1 MKIYTCLCLLFLAG
15 YLVAQNNTSAL
26 LPMPNQI
33 TPVKGKPFTVRS
45 GKTAIYLNQPELQ
58 FTAKTLQT
66 ILQDRMQAKV
76 PLASESGRADIRLL
90 IDPAMKGKEHYRIE
104 ITSKGITI
112 SGATAGAVYYGVMT
126 MDQLLLGDACA
137 TAHKEISPIRIDDA
151 PRFPHRALML
161 DPARHF
167 LPVNDVKFFID
178 QMARYKYNILQLHL
192 TDDQG
197 WRVEIKKHPK
207 LVGKDYYTQEQL
219 AEKFEVSA
227 RTVSRWET
235 GINMPDLSILVQL
248 AEYYD
253 VEMRELLDGERSQT
267 MNKEMKETL
276 DKVAVYEEWVKQK
289 ALKAGN
295 LAFASMF
302 VISVLAIIIQM
313 LLTVDIRL
321 VLGETATALVGGILY
336 ASIMVYNGIW
346 DKCLPKSAT
355 IWRDFLTSV
364 ICAGIFT
371 VIYGICLF
379 RMGATETQIT
389 RLALGFLIGI
399 TIVAF
404 IILRLLAFINR
415 KRNQNSLNVQEKK
428 ETSLSKV
435 EWTKIY
441 NAQNIVETEQLV
453 EMLKQN
459 GIAAFSQEAGANVA
473 MHGAPGFGIYGVDIF
488 VKTDDA
494 EKAVQLIKEI
504 NNQE

>member
-1 MKIYTCLCLLFLAG
+1 MDTKKIGAFLK
-15 YLVAQNNTSAL
+15 QC
-26 LPMPNQI
+26 
-33 TPVKGKPFTVRS
+33 R
-45 GKTAIYLNQPELQ
+45 
-58 FTAKTLQT
+58 
-66 ILQDRMQAKV
+66 
-76 PLASESGRADIRLL
+76 
-90 IDPAMKGKEHYRIE
+90 KE
-104 ITSKGITI
+104 KN
-112 SGATAGAVYYGVMT
+112 
-126 MDQLLLGDACA
+126 L
-137 TAHKEISPIRIDDA
+137 
-151 PRFPHRALML
+151 
-161 DPARHF
+161 
-167 LPVNDVKFFID
+167 
-178 QMARYKYNILQLHL
+178 
-192 TDDQG
+192 
-197 WRVEIKKHPK
+197 
-207 LVGKDYYTQEQL
+207 TQEQL
-219 AEKFEVSA
+219 AEKFGVSA

-267 MNKEMKETL
+267 MNKEMKEIL

-295 LAFASMF
+295 LAFASML

-379 RMGATETQIT
+379 RMGATETQVT
-389 RLALGFLIGI
+389 QLALGFLIGI

-415 KRNQNSLNVQEKK
+415 KRNQNLSNVQEKK
-428 ETSLSKV
+428 EISLSQV

>member
-1 MKIYTCLCLLFLAG
+1 MDTKKIGAFLK
-15 YLVAQNNTSAL
+15 QC
-26 LPMPNQI
+26 
-33 TPVKGKPFTVRS
+33 R
-45 GKTAIYLNQPELQ
+45 
-58 FTAKTLQT
+58 
-66 ILQDRMQAKV
+66 
-76 PLASESGRADIRLL
+76 
-90 IDPAMKGKEHYRIE
+90 KE
-104 ITSKGITI
+104 KN
-112 SGATAGAVYYGVMT
+112 
-126 MDQLLLGDACA
+126 L
-137 TAHKEISPIRIDDA
+137 
-151 PRFPHRALML
+151 
-161 DPARHF
+161 
-167 LPVNDVKFFID
+167 
-178 QMARYKYNILQLHL
+178 
-192 TDDQG
+192 
-197 WRVEIKKHPK
+197 
-207 LVGKDYYTQEQL
+207 TQEQL
-219 AEKFEVSA
+219 AEKFGVSA

-253 VEMRELLDGERSQT
+253 VEIRELLDGERSQT

-371 VIYGICLF
+371 VIYGTCLF

-389 RLALGFLIGI
+389 RLAFEFWIGI

-404 IILRLLAFINR
+404 IILRILTFINR
-415 KRNQNSLNVQEKK
+415 KKKQNPTNTQNIK
-428 ETSLSKV
+428 EISPLSKM
-435 EWTKIY
+435 EYIKIY
-441 NAQNIVETEQLV
+441 NAQNIIETEQLM
-453 EMLKQN
+453 EMLRQN
-459 GIAAFSQEAGANVA
+459 GIMAFSQEASANVA
-473 MHGAPGFGIYGVDIF
+473 MHGAHGFGIYGMDIF

-494 EKAVQLIKEI
+494 ENAVEVIKEI
-504 NNQE
+504 RNQEKQ

>member
-1 MKIYTCLCLLFLAG
+1 MDTKKIGAFLK
-15 YLVAQNNTSAL
+15 QC
-26 LPMPNQI
+26 
-33 TPVKGKPFTVRS
+33 R
-45 GKTAIYLNQPELQ
+45 
-58 FTAKTLQT
+58 
-66 ILQDRMQAKV
+66 
-76 PLASESGRADIRLL
+76 
-90 IDPAMKGKEHYRIE
+90 KE
-104 ITSKGITI
+104 KN
-112 SGATAGAVYYGVMT
+112 
-126 MDQLLLGDACA
+126 L
-137 TAHKEISPIRIDDA
+137 
-151 PRFPHRALML
+151 
-161 DPARHF
+161 
-167 LPVNDVKFFID
+167 
-178 QMARYKYNILQLHL
+178 
-192 TDDQG
+192 
-197 WRVEIKKHPK
+197 
-207 LVGKDYYTQEQL
+207 TQEQL
-219 AEKFEVSA
+219 AEKFEVTA
-227 RTVSRWET
+227 RTVSIWET

-276 DKVAVYEEWVKQK
+276 DKVAVYEGWVKQK

-313 LLTVDIRL
+313 LLTVDILL

-364 ICAGIFT
+364 IYAGIFT
-371 VIYGICLF
+371 VIYGV
-379 RMGATETQIT
+379 MGATETQIT

-415 KRNQNSLNVQEKK
+415 KRNQNSSNVQEKK
-428 ETSLSKV
+428 EISLSKV
-435 EWTKIY
+435 EWIKIY

-504 NNQE
+504 NNQENEENF

>member
-1 MKIYTCLCLLFLAG
+1 MDTKKIGAFLK
-15 YLVAQNNTSAL
+15 QC
-26 LPMPNQI
+26 
-33 TPVKGKPFTVRS
+33 R
-45 GKTAIYLNQPELQ
+45 
-58 FTAKTLQT
+58 
-66 ILQDRMQAKV
+66 
-76 PLASESGRADIRLL
+76 
-90 IDPAMKGKEHYRIE
+90 KE
-104 ITSKGITI
+104 KN
-112 SGATAGAVYYGVMT
+112 
-126 MDQLLLGDACA
+126 L
-137 TAHKEISPIRIDDA
+137 
-151 PRFPHRALML
+151 
-161 DPARHF
+161 
-167 LPVNDVKFFID
+167 
-178 QMARYKYNILQLHL
+178 
-192 TDDQG
+192 
-197 WRVEIKKHPK
+197 
-207 LVGKDYYTQEQL
+207 TQEQL
-219 AEKFEVSA
+219 AERFGVSA

-253 VEMRELLDGERSQT
+253 VEIRELLDGERSQT

-276 DKVAVYEEWVKQK
+276 DKVVAYEEWVKQK
-289 ALKAGN
+289 VLKAGS

-371 VIYGICLF
+371 VIYGMCLF

-389 RLALGFLIGI
+389 RLALGFLISI

-404 IILRLLAFINR
+404 IVLRLLAFINR
-415 KRNQNSLNVQEKK
+415 KRNQNSSNVQEKK
-428 ETSLSKV
+428 ETSLSKA

-494 EKAVQLIKEI
+494 EKTVQLIKEI
-504 NNQE
+504 NNQENEENF

>member
-1 MKIYTCLCLLFLAG
+1 MDTKKIGAFLK
-15 YLVAQNNTSAL
+15 QC
-26 LPMPNQI
+26 
-33 TPVKGKPFTVRS
+33 R
-45 GKTAIYLNQPELQ
+45 
-58 FTAKTLQT
+58 
-66 ILQDRMQAKV
+66 
-76 PLASESGRADIRLL
+76 
-90 IDPAMKGKEHYRIE
+90 KE
-104 ITSKGITI
+104 KN
-112 SGATAGAVYYGVMT
+112 
-126 MDQLLLGDACA
+126 L
-137 TAHKEISPIRIDDA
+137 
-151 PRFPHRALML
+151 
-161 DPARHF
+161 
-167 LPVNDVKFFID
+167 
-178 QMARYKYNILQLHL
+178 
-192 TDDQG
+192 
-197 WRVEIKKHPK
+197 
-207 LVGKDYYTQEQL
+207 TQEQL

-253 VEMRELLDGERSQT
+253 VEIRELLDGERSQT

-295 LAFASMF
+295 LAFASML

-355 IWRDFLTSV
+355 IWRDFFTSV

-379 RMGATETQIT
+379 RMGATETQVT
-389 RLALGFLIGI
+389 RLAVGFLIGI

-415 KRNQNSLNVQEKK
+415 KRNQNLSNVQEKK
-428 ETSLSKV
+428 EISLSQV

>member
-1 MKIYTCLCLLFLAG
+1 MDTKKIGAFLK
-15 YLVAQNNTSAL
+15 QC
-26 LPMPNQI
+26 
-33 TPVKGKPFTVRS
+33 R
-45 GKTAIYLNQPELQ
+45 
-58 FTAKTLQT
+58 
-66 ILQDRMQAKV
+66 
-76 PLASESGRADIRLL
+76 
-90 IDPAMKGKEHYRIE
+90 KE
-104 ITSKGITI
+104 KN
-112 SGATAGAVYYGVMT
+112 
-126 MDQLLLGDACA
+126 L
-137 TAHKEISPIRIDDA
+137 
-151 PRFPHRALML
+151 
-161 DPARHF
+161 
-167 LPVNDVKFFID
+167 
-178 QMARYKYNILQLHL
+178 
-192 TDDQG
+192 
-197 WRVEIKKHPK
+197 
-207 LVGKDYYTQEQL
+207 TQEQL

-276 DKVAVYEEWVKQK
+276 DKVAVYEGWVKQK

-399 TIVAF
+399 IIGILIATVRVVPKYKMLPRILNGFCSFYVGLFRGTPMVVQLLVCYYVLLPIIGVKLTGVQVSVLVFGLNSGAYISEMMRAGILSVDGGQMEAGRAMGLSFATTMRKIVIPQAVKNILPTLGNEF
-404 IILRLLAFINR
+404 IALI
-415 KRNQNSLNVQEKK
+415 K
-428 ETSLSKV
+428 ETSVVSFVGAADLYVAFNYIGSNSYEFMV
-435 EWTKIY
+435 PYLVMAVIY
-441 NAQNIVETEQLV
+441 IALV
-453 EMLKQN
+453 LLISL
-459 GIAAFSQEAGANVA
+459 GIKCMERSLRKSDRRN
-473 MHGAPGFGIYGVDIF
+473 
-488 VKTDDA
+488 
-494 EKAVQLIKEI
+494 
-504 NNQE
+504 

>member
-1 MKIYTCLCLLFLAG
+1 
-15 YLVAQNNTSAL
+15 
-26 LPMPNQI
+26 
-33 TPVKGKPFTVRS
+33 
-45 GKTAIYLNQPELQ
+45 
-58 FTAKTLQT
+58 
-66 ILQDRMQAKV
+66 
-76 PLASESGRADIRLL
+76 
-90 IDPAMKGKEHYRIE
+90 
-104 ITSKGITI
+104 
-112 SGATAGAVYYGVMT
+112 
-126 MDQLLLGDACA
+126 
-137 TAHKEISPIRIDDA
+137 
-151 PRFPHRALML
+151 
-161 DPARHF
+161 
-167 LPVNDVKFFID
+167 
-178 QMARYKYNILQLHL
+178 
-192 TDDQG
+192 
-197 WRVEIKKHPK
+197 
-207 LVGKDYYTQEQL
+207 
-219 AEKFEVSA
+219 
-227 RTVSRWET
+227 
-235 GINMPDLSILVQL
+235 MPDLSILVQL

-253 VEMRELLDGERSQT
+253 VEIRELLDGERSQT

-355 IWRDFLTSV
+355 IWRDFFTSV

-379 RMGATETQIT
+379 RMGATETQVT
-389 RLALGFLIGI
+389 RLAVGFLIGI

-404 IILRLLAFINR
+404 INR
-415 KRNQNSLNVQEKK
+415 KRNQNSSNVQEKK
-428 ETSLSKV
+428 ETSISKA

>member
-1 MKIYTCLCLLFLAG
+1 MDTKKIGAFLK
-15 YLVAQNNTSAL
+15 QC
-26 LPMPNQI
+26 
-33 TPVKGKPFTVRS
+33 R
-45 GKTAIYLNQPELQ
+45 
-58 FTAKTLQT
+58 
-66 ILQDRMQAKV
+66 
-76 PLASESGRADIRLL
+76 
-90 IDPAMKGKEHYRIE
+90 KE
-104 ITSKGITI
+104 KN
-112 SGATAGAVYYGVMT
+112 
-126 MDQLLLGDACA
+126 L
-137 TAHKEISPIRIDDA
+137 
-151 PRFPHRALML
+151 
-161 DPARHF
+161 
-167 LPVNDVKFFID
+167 
-178 QMARYKYNILQLHL
+178 
-192 TDDQG
+192 
-197 WRVEIKKHPK
+197 
-207 LVGKDYYTQEQL
+207 TQEQL
-219 AEKFEVSA
+219 AEKFGVSA

-276 DKVAVYEEWVKQK
+276 DKVVAYEEWVKQK

-302 VISVLAIIIQM
+302 VISVLVIIIQM

-355 IWRDFLTSV
+355 IWRDFFTSV

-371 VIYGICLF
+371 VIYGVCLF
-379 RMGATETQIT
+379 RMGATETQVT

-404 IILRLLAFINR
+404 IVLRLLAFINR
-415 KRNQNSLNVQEKK
+415 KRNQNSSNVPEKK
-428 ETSLSKV
+428 ETSLSKA

>member
-1 MKIYTCLCLLFLAG
+1 MDTKKIGAFLK
-15 YLVAQNNTSAL
+15 QC
-26 LPMPNQI
+26 
-33 TPVKGKPFTVRS
+33 R
-45 GKTAIYLNQPELQ
+45 
-58 FTAKTLQT
+58 
-66 ILQDRMQAKV
+66 
-76 PLASESGRADIRLL
+76 
-90 IDPAMKGKEHYRIE
+90 KE
-104 ITSKGITI
+104 KN
-112 SGATAGAVYYGVMT
+112 
-126 MDQLLLGDACA
+126 L
-137 TAHKEISPIRIDDA
+137 
-151 PRFPHRALML
+151 
-161 DPARHF
+161 
-167 LPVNDVKFFID
+167 
-178 QMARYKYNILQLHL
+178 
-192 TDDQG
+192 
-197 WRVEIKKHPK
+197 
-207 LVGKDYYTQEQL
+207 TQEQL
-219 AEKFEVSA
+219 AEKFRVSA

-235 GINMPDLSILVQL
+235 GTNMPDLSILVEL

-321 VLGETATALVGGILY
+321 VLGEIATALVGGILY

-371 VIYGICLF
+371 VIYGVCLF

-389 RLALGFLIGI
+389 RLAFEFWIGI

-404 IILRLLAFINR
+404 IILRILTFINR
-415 KRNQNSLNVQEKK
+415 KKKQNPTNTQNIK
-428 ETSLSKV
+428 EISPLSKM
-435 EWTKIY
+435 EYIKIY
-441 NAQNIVETEQLV
+441 NAQNIIETEQLM
-453 EMLKQN
+453 EMLRQN
-459 GIAAFSQEAGANVA
+459 GIMAFSQEASANVA
-473 MHGAPGFGIYGVDIF
+473 MHGAPGFGIYGMAIF

-494 EKAVQLIKEI
+494 ENAVELIKEI
-504 NNQE
+504 RNQEKQ

>member
-1 MKIYTCLCLLFLAG
+1 MDTKKIGAFLK
-15 YLVAQNNTSAL
+15 QC
-26 LPMPNQI
+26 
-33 TPVKGKPFTVRS
+33 R
-45 GKTAIYLNQPELQ
+45 
-58 FTAKTLQT
+58 
-66 ILQDRMQAKV
+66 
-76 PLASESGRADIRLL
+76 
-90 IDPAMKGKEHYRIE
+90 KE
-104 ITSKGITI
+104 KN
-112 SGATAGAVYYGVMT
+112 
-126 MDQLLLGDACA
+126 L
-137 TAHKEISPIRIDDA
+137 
-151 PRFPHRALML
+151 
-161 DPARHF
+161 
-167 LPVNDVKFFID
+167 
-178 QMARYKYNILQLHL
+178 
-192 TDDQG
+192 
-197 WRVEIKKHPK
+197 
-207 LVGKDYYTQEQL
+207 TQEQL
-219 AEKFEVSA
+219 AERFGVSA

-276 DKVAVYEEWVKQK
+276 DKVAVYEGWVKQK

-355 IWRDFLTSV
+355 IWRDFFTSV
-364 ICAGIFT
+364 IFAGIFT
-371 VIYGICLF
+371 VIYGVCLF

-389 RLALGFLIGI
+389 RLALEFLIGI

-404 IILRLLAFINR
+404 INR
-415 KRNQNSLNVQEKK
+415 KRNQNSSNVQEKK
-428 ETSLSKV
+428 ETSISKA

-459 GIAAFSQEAGANVA
+459 GISAFSQEAGANVA

>member
-1 MKIYTCLCLLFLAG
+1 MDTKKIGAFLK
-15 YLVAQNNTSAL
+15 QC
-26 LPMPNQI
+26 
-33 TPVKGKPFTVRS
+33 R
-45 GKTAIYLNQPELQ
+45 
-58 FTAKTLQT
+58 
-66 ILQDRMQAKV
+66 
-76 PLASESGRADIRLL
+76 
-90 IDPAMKGKEHYRIE
+90 KE
-104 ITSKGITI
+104 KN
-112 SGATAGAVYYGVMT
+112 
-126 MDQLLLGDACA
+126 L
-137 TAHKEISPIRIDDA
+137 
-151 PRFPHRALML
+151 
-161 DPARHF
+161 
-167 LPVNDVKFFID
+167 
-178 QMARYKYNILQLHL
+178 
-192 TDDQG
+192 
-197 WRVEIKKHPK
+197 
-207 LVGKDYYTQEQL
+207 TQEQL
-219 AEKFEVSA
+219 AEKFGVSA

-295 LAFASMF
+295 LAFASML

-355 IWRDFLTSV
+355 IWRDFFTSV

-379 RMGATETQIT
+379 RMGATETQVT
-389 RLALGFLIGI
+389 RLAVGFLIGI

-404 IILRLLAFINR
+404 IVLRLLAFINR
-415 KRNQNSLNVQEKK
+415 KRNQNLSNVQEKK
-428 ETSLSKV
+428 EISLSQV

>member
-1 MKIYTCLCLLFLAG
+1 MDTKKIGAFLK
-15 YLVAQNNTSAL
+15 QC
-26 LPMPNQI
+26 
-33 TPVKGKPFTVRS
+33 R
-45 GKTAIYLNQPELQ
+45 
-58 FTAKTLQT
+58 
-66 ILQDRMQAKV
+66 
-76 PLASESGRADIRLL
+76 
-90 IDPAMKGKEHYRIE
+90 KE
-104 ITSKGITI
+104 KN
-112 SGATAGAVYYGVMT
+112 
-126 MDQLLLGDACA
+126 L
-137 TAHKEISPIRIDDA
+137 
-151 PRFPHRALML
+151 
-161 DPARHF
+161 
-167 LPVNDVKFFID
+167 
-178 QMARYKYNILQLHL
+178 
-192 TDDQG
+192 
-197 WRVEIKKHPK
+197 
-207 LVGKDYYTQEQL
+207 TQEQL

-355 IWRDFLTSV
+355 IWRDFFTSV

-379 RMGATETQIT
+379 RMGATETQVT
-389 RLALGFLIGI
+389 RLAVGFLQRALLRQYPEGTSSPHIRYKPTAHVLHKVCISNCFLLILPSSYESASFLFVIGFSRHDPVS
-399 TIVAF
+399 TVN
-404 IILRLLAFINR
+404 LLQ
-415 KRNQNSLNVQEKK
+415 QNY
-428 ETSLSKV
+428 TH
-435 EWTKIY
+435 
-441 NAQNIVETEQLV
+441 QLV
-453 EMLKQN
+453 RKCH
-459 GIAAFSQEAGANVA
+459 F
-473 MHGAPGFGIYGVDIF
+473 
-488 VKTDDA
+488 
-494 EKAVQLIKEI
+494 
-504 NNQE
+504 

>member
-1 MKIYTCLCLLFLAG
+1 MDTKKIGAFLK
-15 YLVAQNNTSAL
+15 QC
-26 LPMPNQI
+26 
-33 TPVKGKPFTVRS
+33 R
-45 GKTAIYLNQPELQ
+45 
-58 FTAKTLQT
+58 
-66 ILQDRMQAKV
+66 
-76 PLASESGRADIRLL
+76 
-90 IDPAMKGKEHYRIE
+90 KE
-104 ITSKGITI
+104 KN
-112 SGATAGAVYYGVMT
+112 
-126 MDQLLLGDACA
+126 L
-137 TAHKEISPIRIDDA
+137 
-151 PRFPHRALML
+151 
-161 DPARHF
+161 
-167 LPVNDVKFFID
+167 
-178 QMARYKYNILQLHL
+178 
-192 TDDQG
+192 
-197 WRVEIKKHPK
+197 
-207 LVGKDYYTQEQL
+207 TQEQL

-379 RMGATETQIT
+379 RMGATETQVT

-404 IILRLLAFINR
+404 INR
-415 KRNQNSLNVQEKK
+415 KRNQNLSNVQEKK
-428 ETSLSKV
+428 EISLSQV

>member
-1 MKIYTCLCLLFLAG
+1 MDTKKIGAFLK
-15 YLVAQNNTSAL
+15 QC
-26 LPMPNQI
+26 
-33 TPVKGKPFTVRS
+33 R
-45 GKTAIYLNQPELQ
+45 
-58 FTAKTLQT
+58 
-66 ILQDRMQAKV
+66 
-76 PLASESGRADIRLL
+76 
-90 IDPAMKGKEHYRIE
+90 KE
-104 ITSKGITI
+104 KN
-112 SGATAGAVYYGVMT
+112 
-126 MDQLLLGDACA
+126 L
-137 TAHKEISPIRIDDA
+137 
-151 PRFPHRALML
+151 
-161 DPARHF
+161 
-167 LPVNDVKFFID
+167 
-178 QMARYKYNILQLHL
+178 
-192 TDDQG
+192 
-197 WRVEIKKHPK
+197 
-207 LVGKDYYTQEQL
+207 TQEQL

-321 VLGETATALVGGILY
+321 VLGETATALVGGVLY

-371 VIYGICLF
+371 VIYGVCLF

-415 KRNQNSLNVQEKK
+415 KRNQNLSNV
-428 ETSLSKV
+428 
-435 EWTKIY
+435 
-441 NAQNIVETEQLV
+441 QNIVETEQLV